1 MRGNVGVPDPVGV
14 IIKVSISVADRD
26 ASSVVAGDDVEF
38 AAAVAL

>member
-14 IIKVSISVADRD
+14 IITVLISVADRD